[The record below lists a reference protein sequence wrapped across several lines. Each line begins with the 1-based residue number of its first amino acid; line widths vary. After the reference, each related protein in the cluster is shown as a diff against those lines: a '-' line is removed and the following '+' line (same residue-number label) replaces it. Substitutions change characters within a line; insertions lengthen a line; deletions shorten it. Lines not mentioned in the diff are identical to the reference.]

1 LGVID
6 SLSAGYRFLIR
17 RLDLVLIPVLLDLFL
32 WRAPRLSIAPIL
44 ERVARFQTSAV
55 ASPDVP
61 GDIAV
66 LAEQS
71 SAILQELGKHSNLF
85 NLLLSTS
92 GWLLHLPSLLYGT
105 AALSSSRVYDL
116 ANGITVVGLTVLLTL
131 AGLAIGVLYV
141 NLLARH
147 LPIGAGPKALSR
159 QQLVWLVLR
168 HYAWLLFFLLLVL
181 SGILVFLIPVS
192 IGMTLVALLYP
203 GLASVLG
210 FLFGGLLMALF
221 LYLYFVPMGLIMD
234 NLDLWSAVVQSFRL
248 VRDNFWGALGLIFL
262 SDLISLGF
270 ALILEHVVVYQPVGT
285 LAAILA
291 NAFVGSGLTLGL
303 LVFYRSRVLLAQG
316 QQVGD
321 V

>member
-1 LGVID
+1 VID
-6 SLSAGYRFLIR
+6 SLSAGYRFLIK

-44 ERVARFQTSAV
+44 DRLARFQRLAV
-55 ASPDVP
+55 ASPEVP

-71 SAILQELGKHSNLF
+71 SAILQELGKQSNLF

-105 AALSSSRVYDL
+105 ASLSSTRVYDL
-116 ANGITVVGLTVLLTL
+116 ANGFTVVGLTVLLTL
-131 AGLAIGVLYV
+131 VGIAVGVLYI

-147 LPIGAGPKALSR
+147 LPIGAGPKAPSW
-159 QQLVWLVLR
+159 QQLVRLILR
-168 HYAWLLFFLLLVL
+168 HYLWVVFFLLLVVC
-181 SGILVFLIPVS
+181 GILVLLVPMS
-192 IGMTLVALLYP
+192 IGMTLMTLIYP

-210 FLFGGLLMALF
+210 FLFGGLLMVLF
-221 LYLYFVPMGLIMD
+221 LYLYFVPVGLIMD
-234 NLDLWSAVVQSFRL
+234 NLDLWGAVVQSFRL

-270 ALILEHVVVYQPVGT
+270 ALILERVVVYQPVGT

-291 NAFVGSGLTLGL
+291 NAFVGSGLALGL

-316 QQVGD
+316 QQIGD
-321 V
+321 AL